1 MSILLILSNQTR
13 AVDALEKVA
22 RSCFGRDIPQFGSL
36 ADAAAYADKNKLH
49 VSSGQGELFGQL
61 RDWIRLEYDDYWIH
75 YEFRGDN
82 LGLVTLI
89 GV

>member
-1 MSILLILSNQTR
+1 M
-13 AVDALEKVA
+13 
-22 RSCFGRDIPQFGSL
+22 
-36 ADAAAYADKNKLH
+36 ADAAAYADKNKLV

-75 YEFRGDN
+75 YEFRGD
-82 LGLVTLI
+82 LLRLVTLT